1 MAAADAHDPS
11 PSDGPDALV
20 VGEAVALDV
29 RPAGFVL
36 RAAGAAIDVV
46 ASLLVALLLF
56 LGIGW
61 LGAEGLLDDAS
72 AAACAIAAI
81 VLAVVVLPVVV
92 ETASRGRSL
101 GRWAVGARIVR
112 ADGGGIGLRHAVAR
126 ALVGILEVYLTLGGL
141 AALVGLLSPRAQ
153 RLGDL
158 VAGTRSQHER
168 VPAYPAPLPPVPP
181 QLVAWA
187 AEADV
192 GRLPDA
198 LGRRLARFL
207 AQREAMSPASRARL
221 AAELAAEA
229 APHVSPL
236 PVADAESFVTA
247 VGAVRRER
255 EHRAL
260 MLERD
265 RMASL
270 EPILAGLPH
279 GFPVRGGSSP
289 VDPS

>member
-11 PSDGPDALV
+11 TSGDPDELV

-29 RPAGFVL
+29 RPTGFVL
-36 RAAGAAIDVV
+36 RAAGAAIDVLV
-46 ASLLVALLLF
+46 SLAMLVLLA
-56 LGIGW
+56 LGIG
-61 LGAEGLLDDAS
+61 LLLQAGVLDEAS
-72 AAACAIAAI
+72 AAACVIAAI
-81 VLAVVVLPVVV
+81 VLSIVVLPVIV

-101 GRWAVGARIVR
+101 GRWAVGARVVR

-126 ALVGILEVYLTLGGL
+126 ALVGILEVYVTFGGL
-141 AALVGLLSPRAQ
+141 AALVGLLSPRSQ

-168 VPAYPAPLPPVPP
+168 VPAYPLPLPPVPP
-181 QLVAWA
+181 QLAGWA

-198 LGRRLARFL
+198 LGRRIARFVT
-207 AQREAMSPASRARL
+207 QREKMVPASRARL
-221 AAELAAEA
+221 ALELADEA

-236 PVADAESFVTA
+236 PTTDPESFVLA
-247 VGAVRRER
+247 VCAVRRER

-260 MLERD
+260 MLERE
-265 RMASL
+265 RLATL

-279 GFPVRGGSSP
+279 GFPVRGASSGS
-289 VDPS
+289 

>member
-1 MAAADAHDPS
+1 MAAADAHDPTL
-11 PSDGPDALV
+11 SDGPDALV

-36 RAAGAAIDVV
+36 RAAGAAIDVLASV
-46 ASLLVALLLF
+46 AVALLLA

-61 LGAEGLLDDAS
+61 LGGQGVLDESS

-81 VLAVVVLPVVV
+81 VLSVVVLPVVV

-126 ALVGILEVYLTLGGL
+126 ALVGILEVYLTFGGL
-141 AALVGLLSPRAQ
+141 AALVGLLSPRSQ

-168 VPAYPAPLPPVPP
+168 VPAYPRPLPPVPP
-181 QLVAWA
+181 QLEAWA
-187 AEADV
+187 SEADV

-198 LGRRLARFL
+198 LGRRIARFL
-207 AQREAMSPASRARL
+207 TQRDAMAPASRARL
-221 AAELAAEA
+221 ALELADEA

-236 PVADAESFVTA
+236 PTTDPESFVQA

-260 MLERD
+260 MLERE
-265 RMASL
+265 RLAAL
-270 EPILAGLPH
+270 EPILAGLPR
-279 GFPVRGGSSP
+279 GFSARGASTGS
-289 VDPS
+289 

>member
-1 MAAADAHDPS
+1 MAAADAHDL
-11 PSDGPDALV
+11 SDSPDALV

-36 RAAGAAIDVV
+36 RAAGAAIDVA
-46 ASLLVALLLF
+46 ASLVVAGLLA
-56 LGIGW
+56 LGILW
-61 LGAEGLLDDAS
+61 LAGAGLLDESS
-72 AAACAIAAI
+72 AAACAIAAL
-81 VLAVVVLPVVV
+81 VLSIVVLPVIV
-92 ETASRGRSL
+92 ETATRGRSL

-126 ALVGILEVYLTLGGL
+126 ALVGILETYLTLGGL

-168 VPAYPAPLPPVPP
+168 VPAYPQPLPPVPP
-181 QLVAWA
+181 HLAAWA
-187 AEADV
+187 SEADV

-207 AQREAMSPASRARL
+207 TQRAAMTPTSRARL
-221 AAELAAEA
+221 AAELADEVA
-229 APHVSPL
+229 AHVSPL
-236 PVADAESFVTA
+236 PTADAESFVTA

-265 RMASL
+265 RMAAL

-279 GFPVRGGSSP
+279 GFPARGGSTP
-289 VDPS
+289 A

>member
-1 MAAADAHDPS
+1 MAAADAHDPML
-11 PSDGPDALV
+11 SDGPDALV

-36 RAAGAAIDVV
+36 RAAGAAIDVI
-46 ASLLVALLLF
+46 ASLVVGLLLV
-56 LGIGW
+56 LLIGR
-61 LGAEGLLDDAS
+61 LAGAGLLDDAS
-72 AAACAIAAI
+72 SAACAIAAV
-81 VLAVVVLPVVV
+81 VLAIVVLPVVV
-92 ETASRGRSL
+92 EVASRGRSL

-126 ALVGILEVYLTLGGL
+126 ALVGILEIYLTLGGL

-181 QLVAWA
+181 HLVAWA
-187 AEADV
+187 SEADV

-207 AQREAMSPASRARL
+207 TQREAMTPASRARL
-221 AAELAAEA
+221 AAELANEA
-229 APHVSPL
+229 AVHVSPL
-236 PVADAESFVTA
+236 PAADPESFVTA

-260 MLERD
+260 MLARD

-279 GFPVRGGSSP
+279 GFPARGGSTP
-289 VDPS
+289 D

>member
-1 MAAADAHDPS
+1 MAAADAHDPTH
-11 PSDGPDALV
+11 SDGPDALV

-29 RPAGFVL
+29 RPTGFVL
-36 RAAGAAIDVV
+36 RAAGAAIDVL
-46 ASLLVALLLF
+46 ASLAVALLLA
-56 LGIGW
+56 LGLVW
-61 LGAEGLLDDAS
+61 LAAQGLLDGSS
-72 AAACAIAAI
+72 AAACGIAAL
-81 VLAVVVLPVVV
+81 VLSIVVLPVIV

-126 ALVGILEVYLTLGGL
+126 ALVGILEVYLTFGGL

-181 QLVAWA
+181 HLVAWA
-187 AEADV
+187 SEADV

-207 AQREAMSPASRARL
+207 TQRSAMTPASRARL
-221 AAELAAEA
+221 AAELADEA
-229 APHVSPL
+229 AVHVSPL
-236 PVADAESFVTA
+236 PATDPESVVTA

-265 RMASL
+265 RMAAL

-279 GFPVRGGSSP
+279 GFPPRGGSA
-289 VDPS
+289 PS

>member
-1 MAAADAHDPS
+1 MAAADAHDPTS
-11 PSDGPDALV
+11 SDGPDALV

-36 RAAGAAIDVV
+36 RAAGAAIDVL
-46 ASLLVALLLF
+46 ASLVVGLLL
-56 LGIGW
+56 LLLIGR
-61 LGAEGLLDDAS
+61 LAADGVLDEAS
-72 AAACAIAAI
+72 GAAAGIAAV
-81 VLAVVVLPVVV
+81 VLAIVVMPVVV
-92 ETASRGRSL
+92 EVASRGRSL

-112 ADGGGIGLRHAVAR
+112 ADGGGIGFRHAVAR
-126 ALVGILEVYLTLGGL
+126 ALVGILELYLTLGGL
-141 AALVGLLSPRAQ
+141 AALVGLLTPRAQ

-181 QLVAWA
+181 HLVAWA
-187 AEADV
+187 SEADV

-207 AQREAMSPASRARL
+207 AQRDRLTPSSRARL
-221 AAELAAEA
+221 AAQLADEA
-229 APHVSPL
+229 AVHVSPL
-236 PVADAESFVTA
+236 PATDPESFVTA

-265 RMASL
+265 RMAAL
-270 EPILAGLPH
+270 EPVLAGLPH
-279 GFPVRGGSSP
+279 GFPRRDGSSP
-289 VDPS
+289 AA